1 MKQDKVDL
9 TPCKLTIENSQKILP
24 LFVAPTKME
33 SLLTALV
40 TRSTILEYIPQR
52 EPICLV
58 HSIYECSN
66 TFVKTGFVVE
76 PNNYFTHNGFIIE
89 AGIIENMAQ
98 SVAAQAGYLLKQK
111 NEAPK
116 VGFIGQIKDLIIHS
130 IPALNSEIIT
140 EIKLINMV
148 MNVTII
154 SAASFCNNKPVA
166 NCEMKVFIQQ

>member
-1 MKQDKVDL
+1 
-9 TPCKLTIENSQKILP
+9 
-24 LFVAPTKME
+24 ME

-40 TRSTILEYIPQR
+40 TRSTILDYIPQR

-76 PNNYFTHNGFIIE
+76 DNHYFTKDGFLIE

-98 SVAAQAGYLLKQK
+98 SVATQAGYLLKQK
-111 NEAPK
+111 NEPPRM
-116 VGFIGQIKDLIIHS
+116 GFIGQIKDLVIHS
-130 IPALNSEIIT
+130 IPAIASEIIT

-154 SAASFCNNKPVA
+154 EASSFCNNQPVA